1 MSKYI
6 ASKNQNLL
14 STSLDSKSPNVWW
27 CTPVIPAL
35 VRLRLEDCK
44 FEASLDYKV
53 RLCFKKKKKTPLW
66 TSVSLP
72 GKWEKRGIGI
82 KSCSLPRE
90 ALRGEGFPVR
100 EDLRPGQCDH

>member
-53 RLCFKKKKKTPLW
+53 RLCFKKKKKDSPLDLSFFAW
-66 TSVSLP
+66 EM
-72 GKWEKRGIGI
+72 GEKRYWNQELFPPQGGPEGRG
-82 KSCSLPRE
+82 LPCPGGSE
-90 ALRGEGFPVR
+90 ARSV
-100 EDLRPGQCDH
+100 